1 VKFPSQK
8 IASFG
13 WFLLELA
20 VYACFVSVYFYLVLY
35 FLSDW
40 LKQVFVENKTLYA
53 ILALALIVVQGVLL
67 EMLTSA
73 IFRVIQRKAR

>member
-1 VKFPSQK
+1 MKFLSQK

-20 VYACFVSVYFYLVLY
+20 VYACFVSAYFYLVLH
-35 FLSDW
+35 FLGDW

-53 ILALALIVVQGVLL
+53 ILALGLIVVQGVLL

-73 IFRVIQRKAR
+73 IFRVVRRKVR

>member
-1 VKFPSQK
+1 VKFLSQN

-20 VYACFVSVYFYLVLY
+20 VYACFVLAYFYLVLH
-35 FLSDW
+35 FLGDW

-53 ILALALIVVQGVLL
+53 ILALGLIVVQGVLL

-73 IFRVIQRKAR
+73 IFRVVRRKAR